1 MSESI
6 KRNAKSFTPY
16 IAKPSDIPSVEA
28 SIDPLRQFR
37 PLIKVQ
43 TSTDPQVQQ
52 MSTDQPFQ
60 TNLFYNTPFTPLDI
74 SSRVSLDGTNE
85 YLLNHQKIVG
95 PLVNSSLDSK
105 SMQKQLD
112 VLQSQS
118 RFFASMMPFFY
129 NSPIQSCY
137 PYLHQQYQNELPRQS
152 NNSLDK
158 QVKINKTNITQ
169 PFTVNPSSLEQPQQI
184 QSQKHFN
191 TGQEKWLRRV
201 SSCESVLLKEEEV
214 SSQKKQKEV
223 RNEQKLAKRI
233 RKRIPV
239 QESLD
244 SFRINRKKKGP
255 KVNDTKNITK
265 NFSKAIISYILNEK
279 ELIQKFMSNEQYD
292 SFIALLKNKKNQMT
306 NIKQLR
312 DLWVDTG
319 RNPEF
324 NKVFRIISQYF
335 LKSQAVPYVYNSR
348 ISNTAWH
355 LKYRQNLL
363 RALREPENFK
373 FIKDI

>member
-1 MSESI
+1 MSESV
-6 KRNAKSFTPY
+6 KKNVKSFTPY
-16 IAKPSDIPSVEA
+16 VAKPSEIVSVEA

-43 TSTDPQVQQ
+43 TSNDPQVQQ

-60 TNLFYNTPFTPLDI
+60 TNFFYNPSFTPFDTSL
-74 SSRVSLDGTNE
+74 RVSQDGTNE
-85 YLLNHQKIVG
+85 YLLNHSKIVG

-105 SMQKQLD
+105 SMQRQLD

-129 NSPIQSCY
+129 NSPMQSCY
-137 PYLHQQYQNELPRQS
+137 PYLPQQCQNELPRQS

-158 QVKINKTNITQ
+158 QAKINPINKTQLSIVK
-169 PFTVNPSSLEQPQQI
+169 PPSLNQQQQD
-184 QSQKHFN
+184 QSQNYFN
-191 TGQEKWLRRV
+191 KEQDKWLRHVR
-201 SSCESVLLKEEEV
+201 SCESLVLKEEDQ
-214 SSQKKQKEV
+214 SQNEQKELK
-223 RNEQKLAKRI
+223 NEQKLAKRI
-233 RKRIPV
+233 RKRVPV
-239 QESLD
+239 QESSD
-244 SFRINRKKKGP
+244 SYRVHRRKKGP

-265 NFSKAIISYILNEK
+265 NFSKAIISYILNDEK
-279 ELIQKFMSNEQYD
+279 LIQKFINSEQQD
-292 SFIALLKNKKNQMT
+292 SFISLLKSKKNQMT

-312 DLWVDTG
+312 ELWIDNG
-319 RNPEF
+319 KNPEF

-335 LKSQAVPYVYNSR
+335 LKNQAVPYVYNSR

>member
-1 MSESI
+1 MSESV
-6 KRNAKSFTPY
+6 KRNIKSFTPY
-16 IAKPSDIPSVEA
+16 VAKPSDIPSVEA
-28 SIDPLRQFR
+28 SMDPLRQFR
-37 PLIKVQ
+37 PLLKVQ
-43 TSTDPQVQQ
+43 TSHDPQVQQ

-60 TNLFYNTPFTPLDI
+60 TNLLFHPTFTSFDI
-74 SSRVSLDGTNE
+74 SQRVSLDGTSE
-85 YLLNHQKIVG
+85 YLLNHSKIG
-95 PLVNSSLDSK
+95 APLVNSSLDSK
-105 SMQKQLD
+105 SRDRHD

-118 RFFASMMPFFY
+118 RFFASMMPIFFT
-129 NSPIQSCY
+129 SPMQSFY
-137 PYLHQQYQNELPRQS
+137 PCLPQQCQSEMPRQS

-158 QVKINKTNITQ
+158 QTKTNSINTAQ
-169 PFTVNPSSLEQPQQI
+169 PSVGKPPSQNQQQQDQPQNQ
-184 QSQKHFN
+184 H
-191 TGQEKWLRRV
+191 KWLKHV
-201 SSCESVLLKEEEV
+201 SSCESVYMKEEENM
-214 SSQKKQKEV
+214 QNEEKQTK
-223 RNEQKLAKRI
+223 NEQNLTKRI

-239 QESLD
+239 EESSD
-244 SFRINRKKKGP
+244 SYKVHRKKKGP

-265 NFSKAIISYILNEK
+265 NFSKAIISYILNDEQ
-279 ELIQKFMSNEQYD
+279 LIQKFITSEQSD
-292 SFIALLKNKKNQMT
+292 SFISILKNKKNQMT

-312 DLWVDTG
+312 DLWVDNG

-335 LKSQAVPYVYNSR
+335 LKNQAVPYVYNSR

>member
-37 PLIKVQ
+37 PLMRVQ

-60 TNLFYNTPFTPLDI
+60 TNLFYNPPFTSFDI
-74 SSRVSLDGTNE
+74 SQRVSLDGTND
-85 YLLNHQKIVG
+85 YLLNHSKIVG

-105 SMQKQLD
+105 SMQKQHE

-118 RFFASMMPFFY
+118 RFFASMMPIFY
-129 NSPIQSCY
+129 NSPMQSCY
-137 PYLHQQYQNELPRQS
+137 PYLHQQCQNDLPRHS

-158 QVKINKTNITQ
+158 QVKINKINMTQ
-169 PFTVNPSSLEQPQQI
+169 PYIVNPSSLQQPQQV
-184 QSQKHFN
+184 QSQMHFN
-191 TGQEKWLRRV
+191 TEDKWLGDV
-201 SSCESVLLKEEEV
+201 SSCQSLFVKKEEDDQ
-214 SSQKKQKEV
+214 SKPKET

-239 QESLD
+239 EESSD
-244 SFRINRKKKGP
+244 SFRVNRKKKGP

-265 NFSKAIISYILNEK
+265 NFSKAIISYIINEK
-279 ELIQKFMSNEQYD
+279 ELIQKFMTNEQYD
-292 SFIALLKNKKNQMT
+292 GFITLLKNKKNQMT

-335 LKSQAVPYVYNSR
+335 LKCQAVPYVYNSR

-355 LKYRQNLL
+355 LKYRYNLL
-363 RALREPENFK
+363 RAVREPENFK

>member
-37 PLIKVQ
+37 PLMKVQ

-60 TNLFYNTPFTPLDI
+60 TNLFYNLPFTSFDI
-74 SSRVSLDGTNE
+74 SQRVSLDGTND
-85 YLLNHQKIVG
+85 YLLNHSKIVG

-105 SMQKQLD
+105 SMQKQHE

-118 RFFASMMPFFY
+118 RFFASMMPIFY
-129 NSPIQSCY
+129 NSPMQSCY
-137 PYLHQQYQNELPRQS
+137 PYLHQQCQNELPRLS

-158 QVKINKTNITQ
+158 QVKINKINMTQ
-169 PFTVNPSSLEQPQQI
+169 PYTLNPSSLQQPQQV
-184 QSQKHFN
+184 QSQMHFN
-191 TGQEKWLRRV
+191 TEDKWLSDV
-201 SSCESVLLKEEEV
+201 SSCQSMFVKKEEDDQ
-214 SSQKKQKEV
+214 SKPKENV
-223 RNEQKLAKRI
+223 NEQKLAKRI

-239 QESLD
+239 EESSD
-244 SFRINRKKKGP
+244 SFRVNRKKKGP

-265 NFSKAIISYILNEK
+265 NFSKAIISYIINEK
-279 ELIQKFMSNEQYD
+279 ELIQKFMTNEQYD
-292 SFIALLKNKKNQMT
+292 GFITLLKNKKNQMT

-335 LKSQAVPYVYNSR
+335 LKCQAVPYVYNSR

-363 RALREPENFK
+363 RAVREPENFK

>member
-1 MSESI
+1 MSESV
-6 KRNAKSFTPY
+6 KRNIKSFTPY
-16 IAKPSDIPSVEA
+16 VAKPSDIPSVEA
-28 SIDPLRQFR
+28 SMDPLRQFR
-37 PLIKVQ
+37 PLLKVQ
-43 TSTDPQVQQ
+43 TSNDPQVQQ

-60 TNLFYNTPFTPLDI
+60 TNLHYNQTFASFDI
-74 SSRVSLDGTNE
+74 SQRVSLDGTSE
-85 YLLNHQKIVG
+85 YLLNHSKIVG

-105 SMQKQLD
+105 SRERQHD

-118 RFFASMMPFFY
+118 RFFASMMPIFF
-129 NSPIQSCY
+129 NSPMQSYY
-137 PYLHQQYQNELPRQS
+137 PYLPPPCQTEMPRQS

-158 QVKINKTNITQ
+158 QTKTNPINAVQ
-169 PFTVNPSSLEQPQQI
+169 PFVGKPPSQNQQQLDQPQNQC
-184 QSQKHFN
+184 
-191 TGQEKWLRRV
+191 KWLKRV
-201 SSCESVLLKEEEV
+201 SSCESVLMKEEE
-214 SSQKKQKEV
+214 SLQNELKQPK
-223 RNEQKLAKRI
+223 NEQKLTKRI

-239 QESLD
+239 EESSD
-244 SFRINRKKKGP
+244 SYRVHRKKKGP

-265 NFSKAIISYILNEK
+265 NFSKAIISYILNDEK
-279 ELIQKFMSNEQYD
+279 LIQKFITSEQQD
-292 SFIALLKNKKNQMT
+292 SFINILKNKKNQMT

-312 DLWVDTG
+312 DMWVDNG

-335 LKSQAVPYVYNSR
+335 LKNQAVPYVYNSR